1 MKATVSEPE
10 SWKRILEIEI
20 PEQEVQSAFDQK
32 LSKVKKDIKLPG
44 FRPGKIPLT
53 IIKQRFGGAIRAE
66 VVDELIQKSYK
77 DACDENKITPVS
89 PANVTDMKAPE
100 GEAIHITVETQ
111 VDPEIEIKGYDKLK
125 IKSSPKK
132 IKDSDVD
139 DAVNQLRE
147 RFAEFKDVE
156 REAKKGDFLS
166 YEYLKVSIDGQ
177 ERPDIKNPNYPVELG
192 GENRIKDFDKGLIGH
207 SANDIVDLDINFPDD
222 YPDAGVAGKGGQ
234 FQIKIIAVQEKVLP
248 ELNEEFFKKL
258 GGEIKD
264 EAGLREQLKKNIEE
278 EEKNKAKNEAY
289 NKAIEKLIEANPFD
303 VPPARVEQFIDYM
316 QQEATR
322 YQRPGTQAPSREEL
336 ESKYNDTA
344 VRSIKRQRIIEF
356 IANKENIK
364 ATQEEVDKEI
374 QRLADIYNQ
383 PFEDLKQN
391 FRKNGTTLRI
401 RDDLKEQKT
410 LDYLIGEGSSEVS
423 E

>member
-100 GEAIHITVETQ
+100 WEAIHITVETQ

-125 IKSSPKK
+125 VKSSPKK

-139 DAVNQLRE
+139 DALSQLRE

-177 ERPDIKNPNYPVELG
+177 ERPDIKNPNYPIELG

-207 SANDIVDLDINFPDD
+207 SANDIVDLDINFPED
-222 YPDAGVAGKGGQ
+222 YPDADVAGKGGQ

-258 GGEIKD
+258 GGEMKD

-289 NKAIEKLIEANPFD
+289 NKAIDKLIENNPFE

-322 YQRPGTQAPSREEL
+322 YQRPGTAAPTREEL
-336 ESKYNDTA
+336 ESRYNDTA

-356 IANKENIK
+356 IADKENIK

-383 PFEDLKQN
+383 PFEELKQN

-410 LDYLIGEGSSEVS
+410 LDYLIGEGSSEVR